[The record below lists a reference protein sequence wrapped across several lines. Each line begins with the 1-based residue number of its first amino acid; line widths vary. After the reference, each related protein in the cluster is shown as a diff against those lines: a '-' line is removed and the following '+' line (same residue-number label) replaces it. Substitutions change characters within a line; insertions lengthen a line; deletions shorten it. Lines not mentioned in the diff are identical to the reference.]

1 MIDTLTN
8 FSSRGPRSIDSLIK
22 PEITAPG
29 EAIVSA
35 FVGKGDLGVAFSGT
49 SMSGPHIAG
58 VMALLK
64 QYRGNLSPKELKGI
78 LMNTAKTL
86 ANKDKKVY
94 PVSMQGAGRVQT
106 YKAATT
112 PLVVLPYGFSL
123 GNILVESK
131 KIGVRSLEVKNISG
145 KVKTIK
151 FGSQTLKVSKSS
163 CQKMSI

>member
-1 MIDTLTN
+1 MMGGEGKVDFPAIMISQSQGDILKGEMEKGPVTLKFRSDKKIIKSELIDTLTN

-64 QYRGNLSPKELKGI
+64 QYRGDLSPKELKG
-78 LMNTAKTL
+78 
-86 ANKDKKVY
+86 Y
-94 PVSMQGAGRVQT
+94 S
-106 YKAATT
+106 YE
-112 PLVVLPYGFSL
+112 Y
-123 GNILVESK
+123 
-131 KIGVRSLEVKNISG
+131 
-145 KVKTIK
+145 
-151 FGSQTLKVSKSS
+151 
-163 CQKMSI
+163 C